1 MKNTMIGRRG
11 FLGLLLLFPAFGRL
25 KPKKAVLK
33 AVGRTRLRPGVCRTR
48 LRPGVYCMEADISRY
63 APLYFDKR
71 GHVTNLNQE

>member
-33 AVGRTRLRPGVCRTR
+33 AVGRTRLRPGV
-48 LRPGVYCMEADISRY
+48 YCMEADISRY